1 MTALNMNRRRL
12 LAAASAG
19 VGLAFAGRVAAQT
32 NGPAN
37 KLVVVIARGA
47 MDGLSVTVPYGDPNY
62 VPLRG
67 GLAIAA
73 PGEANGA
80 LALGEGFGLHP
91 ALAGLHDLYGLGQM
105 RFAPAVALPVRIRS
119 HFDAQDVLENG
130 GEGLRQQTDGW
141 LNRAIVAAG
150 GTSLKGLS
158 IGAQT
163 PLILRGDA
171 PVSSWAPGGQVRGGD
186 RIASLL
192 QDLYVEDP
200 MLGQNL
206 ARGLAT
212 EELVGQGQNM
222 DGDEARVR
230 RNDVQGLGRAVARL
244 MTGAEG
250 ADIVAVS
257 LDGWDTH
264 AGQKAQLQTR
274 LTGLDQLVTG
284 LKDGLGET
292 WSRTAVV
299 VATEFGRTA
308 RANGTQGTDHGTGS
322 SLLLA
327 GGAIKRGGPIGDW
340 PTLAD
345 NRLFEDRDLAPTMD
359 IRSVFKGVL
368 RDHMGLDRAAL
379 DARVFPA
386 SAAEAPAMDGLV

>member
-1 MTALNMNRRRL
+1 MTALNMNRRHL

-32 NGPAN
+32 NGPTN

-62 VPLRG
+62 VPLRA

-91 ALAGLHDLYGLGQM
+91 ALADLHNLYGAGQM

-212 EELVGQGQNM
+212 EELVSM
-222 DGDEARVR
+222 EGDEARVR

-244 MTGAEG
+244 MSDAEG
-250 ADIVAVS
+250 ADIVAIS

-284 LKDGLGET
+284 LKDGLGEA

-345 NRLFEDRDLAPTMD
+345 NRLFENRDLAPTLD

-368 RDHMGLDRAAL
+368 RDHMGVDRAAL
-379 DARVFPA
+379 DARVFPG
-386 SAAEAPAMDGLV
+386 SAAEAHAMDGLV

>member
-1 MTALNMNRRRL
+1 MTRLDLNRRTL
-12 LAAASAG
+12 LGVASAG

-32 NGPAN
+32 SGPRN
-37 KLVVVIARGA
+37 KMVFIIARGA
-47 MDGLSVTVPYGDPNY
+47 MDGLSVTVPYADPNY

-67 GLAIAA
+67 ALAIAA
-73 PGEANGA
+73 PGEAGGA
-80 LALGEGFGLHP
+80 LALSDGFGLHP
-91 ALAGLHDLYGLGQM
+91 ALAGLHALHGRGQM

-150 GTSLKGLS
+150 GASLRGLS

-163 PLILRGDA
+163 PLVLRGEA
-171 PVSSWAPGGQVRGGD
+171 PVSSWAPGGEVRGED

-200 MLGQNL
+200 MLGQSL

-212 EELVGQGQNM
+212 EELVARDQTM
-222 DGDEARVR
+222 DGASGPVR
-230 RNDVQGLGRAVARL
+230 RNDIPALGRAVARL
-244 MTGAEG
+244 MTDQEG
-250 ADIVAVS
+250 ADIVALS

-264 AGQKAQLQTR
+264 AGQRAQLQTR
-274 LTGLDQLVTG
+274 LTGLDQLISG
-284 LKDGLGET
+284 LKDGLADQ
-292 WSRTAVV
+292 WSRTVVV

-308 RANGTQGTDHGTGS
+308 RTNGTQGTDHGTGS

-327 GGAIKRGGPIGDW
+327 GGALKPGGPVGDW

-345 NRLFEDRDLAPTMD
+345 NRLFEGRDLAPTLD

-368 RDHMGLDRAAL
+368 RDHVGVDLRAL
-379 DARVFPA
+379 NDRVFPA
-386 SAAEAPAMDGLV
+386 SATEAPALTGLT

>member
-1 MTALNMNRRRL
+1 
-12 LAAASAG
+12 
-19 VGLAFAGRVAAQT
+19 
-32 NGPAN
+32 
-37 KLVVVIARGA
+37 
-47 MDGLSVTVPYGDPNY
+47 MDGLSVTVPYADPNY

-67 GLAIAA
+67 SLAIAA

-80 LALGEGFGLHP
+80 LALSEGFGLHP
-91 ALAGLHDLYGLGQM
+91 ALAGLHAHYDQGKM

-130 GEGLRQQTDGW
+130 GEGLRQQSDGW

-171 PVSSWAPGGQVRGGD
+171 PVSSWAPGGLVRDGD

-212 EELVGQGQNM
+212 EQLVNM
-222 DGDEARVR
+222 DGGDHRLR
-230 RNDVQGLGRAVARL
+230 RNDVQGLGQAVARL
-244 MTGAEG
+244 MTGPEG

-264 AGQKAQLQTR
+264 AGQRAQLQTR
-274 LTGLDQLVTG
+274 LTGLDQLVAG
-284 LKDGLGET
+284 LRDGLGDA
-292 WSRTAVV
+292 WSRTAVI

-327 GGAIKRGGPIGDW
+327 GGAVKRGGPIGDW

-345 NRLFEDRDLAPTMD
+345 NRLFENRDLAPTLD

-368 RDHMGLDRAAL
+368 RDHMGVDRAAL
-379 DARVFPA
+379 DARVFPG
-386 SAAEAPAMDGLV
+386 STAEAPVMEGLV

>member
-1 MTALNMNRRRL
+1 MTHPTLHRRALL
-12 LAAASAG
+12 GVAAAGAAI
-19 VGLAFAGRVAAQT
+19 AFAGRVSAQA
-32 NGPAN
+32 GPRN

-47 MDGLSVTVPYGDPNY
+47 MDGLSVTVPHGDPDY
-62 VPLRG
+62 LSLRG
-67 GLAIAA
+67 SLAIAA
-73 PGEANGA
+73 PGHDGGA
-80 LALGEGFGLHP
+80 LDLAEGFGLHP
-91 ALAGLHDLYGLGQM
+91 ALPTLHALYGQGQM
-105 RFAPAVALPVRIRS
+105 RFAPAVALPVRVRS

-130 GEGLRQQTDGW
+130 GEGLRQQADGW

-150 GTSLKGLS
+150 GTSPRGLS

-171 PVSSWAPGGQVRGGD
+171 AVSSWAPGGTVRGED

-212 EELVGQGQNM
+212 EALAATGG
-222 DGDEARVR
+222 DGASIR

-244 MTGAEG
+244 MTGEDG

-264 AGQKAQLQTR
+264 AGQRAQLQTR
-274 LTGLDQLVTG
+274 LTGLDQLVLG
-284 LKDGLGET
+284 LKDGLGDQ
-292 WSRTAVV
+292 WARTVLV

-308 RANGTQGTDHGTGS
+308 RANGTQGTDHGTAS

-327 GGAIKRGGPIGDW
+327 GGAVKAGGPIGDW
-340 PTLAD
+340 PALAQ
-345 NRLFEDRDLAPTMD
+345 NRLFEDRDLAPTLD

-368 RDHMGLDRAAL
+368 RDHIGVDRAAL
-379 DARVFPA
+379 DSRVFPG
-386 SAAEAPAMDGLV
+386 SAAEAPALDGLVRA

>member
-1 MTALNMNRRRL
+1 MTALNVNRRHL

-19 VGLAFAGRVAAQT
+19 VGLAFAGQVAAQT

-47 MDGLSVTVPYGDPNY
+47 MDGLSVTVPYGDANY
-62 VPLRG
+62 VPLRA

-91 ALAGLHDLYGLGQM
+91 ALAGLHDLYGAGQM

-141 LNRAIVAAG
+141 LNRAITAAG
-150 GTSLKGLS
+150 GASLKGLS

-212 EELVGQGQNM
+212 EELVGM

-230 RNDVQGLGRAVARL
+230 RNDVLGLGRAVARL

-274 LTGLDQLVTG
+274 LTGLDQLISG
-284 LKDGLGET
+284 LKDGLGEA
-292 WSRTAVV
+292 WSRTVVV

-327 GGAIKRGGPIGDW
+327 GGAIKRGGLIGDW

-345 NRLFEDRDLAPTMD
+345 NRLFENRDLAPTMD

-368 RDHMGLDRAAL
+368 RDHMGVDRAAL
-379 DARVFPA
+379 DARVFPG
-386 SAAEAPAMDGLV
+386 SAAEAPAMNGLI